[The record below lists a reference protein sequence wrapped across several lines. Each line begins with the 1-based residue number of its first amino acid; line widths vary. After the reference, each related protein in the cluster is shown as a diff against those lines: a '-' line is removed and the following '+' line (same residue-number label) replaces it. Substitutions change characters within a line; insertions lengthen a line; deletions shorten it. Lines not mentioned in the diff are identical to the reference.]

1 MMQTVNFKLTDGQY
15 RKLVKAREK
24 GESVILRLNK
34 SQKHPAGTP
43 LLLSELEIKKLSDGN
58 SHDITF
64 SRNRVEKM
72 GGILPILPILAG
84 LAALTGISTGI
95 ATTVKNAKAADAKVA
110 ANRATEELAKF
121 RLANEQKTGSGLHY
135 KRRK

>member
-1 MMQTVNFKLTDGQY
+1 MMQTVNFKLTDAQY

-64 SRNRVEKM
+64 SRNRV

>member
-1 MMQTVNFKLTDGQY
+1 MQTVNFKLTVAQY
-15 RKLVKAREK
+15 RKLIKAREK

-34 SQKHPAGTP
+34 SQKNSGGIP
-43 LLLSELEIKKLSDGN
+43 LLLSELEIKKLNDGN

-64 SRNRVEKM
+64 SRSRI

-95 ATTVKNAKAADAKVA
+95 ANTVKNARAADSKVA
-110 ANRATEELAKF
+110 ANRAAEELSKF
-121 RLANEQKTGSGLHY
+121 RLANEQKTGSGLKY
-135 KRRK
+135 KHRK

>member
-1 MMQTVNFKLTDGQY
+1 MQTVNFKLTDAQLK
-15 RKLVKAREK
+15 KLSKAREK

-34 SQKHPAGTP
+34 SQKHPGGTP
-43 LLLSELEIKKLSDGN
+43 LILSELEIKKLNDGN

-64 SRNRVEKM
+64 SRSRI

-95 ATTVKNAKAADAKVA
+95 ANTVKNARAADSKVA
-110 ANRATEELAKF
+110 ANRAAEELSKF
-121 RLANEQKTGSGLHY
+121 RLANEQKTGSGLH
-135 KRRK
+135 RK